1 MGRTRKKTNT
11 KKIWSTSRIL
21 LMASPIGFAFVWMLT
36 PSESAF
42 KQPVT
47 WQRMTN
53 PGLLSAAHASLED
66 NCAACH
72 TSVSGVEPENCIS
85 CHANN
90 VSLLQSQP
98 TAFHANV
105 ATCKACHLEHRG
117 RGHRPT
123 LMDHTTLSRLG
134 LRQLNDG
141 DRFGEREQVRQ
152 QLQIWMAHAG
162 EESLPH
168 PRVTRDELILNCV
181 TCHGNEDP
189 HVAYFGDGCANC
201 HATNAWNIP
210 EYIHPPSSSTDCA
223 QCHKAPPSHFMPMF
237 MSMCAKMLGKKP
249 DSVKQCYVC
258 HEISAWNDMKDAPWH
273 KKTMSHIPSR

>member
-1 MGRTRKKTNT
+1 MGRAGKTSAGNKAWT
-11 KKIWSTSRIL
+11 TSRIVVVAGL
-21 LMASPIGFAFVWMLT
+21 VVIVLVWMLT
-36 PSESAF
+36 PADTGF

-47 WQRMTN
+47 WQKMAN
-53 PGLLSAAHASLED
+53 PGLLSAAHASLEND
-66 NCAACH
+66 CAACH
-72 TSVSGVEPENCIS
+72 TPVSGVEPENCIS

-90 VSLLQSQP
+90 ASLLQSQP
-98 TAFHANV
+98 TAFHVNV
-105 ATCKACHLEHRG
+105 ASCKECHLEHQG
-117 RGHRPT
+117 RAHRPT
-123 LMDHTTLSRLG
+123 TMDHTILSRVG
-134 LRQLNDG
+134 MRQLNDG
-141 DRFGEREQVRQ
+141 ETSGEREQVRR
-152 QLQIWMAHAG
+152 QLQAWMRHIG
-162 EESLPH
+162 DESLPH
-168 PRVTRDELILNCV
+168 AHVTRDEMILNCV

-210 EYIHPPSSSTDCA
+210 QYIHPPSSSTDCA

-258 HEISAWNDMKDAPWH
+258 HEISAWNDMRGAPWH